1 MRAPT
6 FKKSKTTSMIK
17 KIIKKNGTTF
27 ITANSLTSEEI
38 EKIRE
43 KVPLNSL
50 IKNELLKDIAQPKI
64 SASHD
69 FIYIV
74 LHFPIFDKTTNIS
87 KKQEIDFVLGKNF
100 LIAVNYNN
108 EFPPLQEFVKKIEER
123 EEIANDYFR
132 ENAGILFF
140 HIIQHLYKFTLREL
154 DYTHK
159 KIDYIEEQ
167 IFLKKEK
174 EMVERISVVSR
185 DIIEFGRAIKTH
197 QRIWQTF
204 EVSAENLFESGYKT
218 YSSEI
223 LNEYFN
229 LKDLF
234 KSTEQTI
241 NSLQNTNDSLVS
253 IKANDEMRIIS
264 IIAFT
269 TFPLMLF
276 SALFGMNTTY
286 TPLVGAKGDF
296 WIIVGIMALGVSV
309 MYSIFKHKKWL

>member
-1 MRAPT
+1 
-6 FKKSKTTSMIK
+6 MIE
-17 KIIKKNGTTF
+17 KIIEKNGIIF
-27 ITANSLTSEEI
+27 ITANSLTDEEI

-43 KVPLNSL
+43 KIPLNSML
-50 IKNELLKDIAQPKI
+50 KNELLKPAAQPKI
-64 SASHD
+64 SAFHD
-69 FIYIV
+69 LIYLV
-74 LHFPIFDKTTNIS
+74 LHFPIFDKETGIS
-87 KKQEIDFVLGKNF
+87 KKQEIDFALGKKF
-100 LIAVNYNN
+100 ILAVNYNY
-108 EFPPLQEFVKKIEER
+108 EFPPLQEFLKHIEKEDR
-123 EEIANDYFR
+123 SHYFN

-140 HIIQHLYKFTLREL
+140 HLIRHLYKFTLREL

-185 DIIEFGRAIKTH
+185 DIIEFGRSIKTH
-197 QRIWQTF
+197 QRIWRSF
-204 EVSAENLFESGYKT
+204 EILAENLYGNEYKN

-223 LNEYFN
+223 LNGYFN

-234 KSTEQTI
+234 ESTEQTI

-253 IKANDEMRIIS
+253 IKSNDEMRIIS

-276 SALFGMNTTY
+276 SALFGMNTAY
-286 TPLVGAKGDF
+286 TPLIGVKGDF
-296 WIIVGIMALGVSV
+296 WIIVGIMVIAVSI
-309 MYSIFKHKKWL
+309 MYLIFKHKKWL